1 MICTPDLY
9 FQEFKLQDGELR
21 QWKHKFLAR
30 VNQYYEIKH
39 DPKEQA
45 DVNQSEL
52 LEEFEK
58 MAQKWQECGR
68 NMAMDILHIVL
79 KLIKKIFEKKF
90 VY

>member
-21 QWKHKFLAR
+21 EWKHKFLAR
-30 VNQYYEIKH
+30 VNQYYEIQH

-45 DVNQSEL
+45 DVNQAEL

-58 MAQKWQECGR
+58 MAQK
-68 NMAMDILHIVL
+68 
-79 KLIKKIFEKKF
+79 
-90 VY
+90 